1 MRNDGKYDGPMHEQ
15 NSLATAF
22 DALSLNRRAWLA
34 GTAALSVGA
43 LFKPLAAKAVG
54 TEYVSEIA
62 PGVFVH
68 RGIHGLADPTNM
80 GNISNSTFIIGNDSV
95 AVIDTGGSA
104 VVGQRLHDAIR
115 SLTNRPV
122 KYVVNTHMHPD
133 HVFGNAPFKAE
144 NPVFVAHHKM
154 ARGLSARTDTY
165 MKRNKE
171 ALGEEAF
178 KGIEIILPT
187 QGIEGT
193 TTLDLGGR
201 VLELTAQK
209 TAHTDNDLTV
219 RDMTTNT
226 VVMGDL
232 LFSEHIPTI
241 DGSIKG
247 WIGVMDQLAT
257 QPAARVVPGHGPA
270 SLGWPEGADPLRHYL
285 TTLVT
290 DVRALLKQGKT
301 ISDALATAGQS
312 EKNDWQLFD
321 EFNARN
327 ASTAFAELEWE

>member
-15 NSLATAF
+15 NSLAAAF
-22 DALSLNRRAWLA
+22 GALSLNRRALLA

-43 LFKPLAAKAVG
+43 LFKPLSAKATG
-54 TEYVSEIA
+54 TQYVSEIA

-68 RGIHGLADPTNM
+68 QGVHALADPTNM
-80 GNISNSTFIIGNDSV
+80 GNISNSTFIIGADSV
-95 AVIDTGGSA
+95 AVVDTGGSA
-104 VVGQRLHDAIR
+104 IVGQRLHDAIR

>member
-1 MRNDGKYDGPMHEQ
+1 MRDADKYDD
-15 NSLATAF
+15 LARALNRLTKAF
-22 DALSLNRRAWLA
+22 GALSVNRRALLA
-34 GTAALSVGA
+34 GSAALSAGS
-43 LFKPLAAKAVG
+43 LFKPLPAKAVG
-54 TEYVSEIA
+54 TQYVSEIA

-68 RGIHGLADPTNM
+68 QGVHALADPVNM
-80 GNISNSTFIIGNDSV
+80 GNISNSTFIIGADSV

-104 VVGQRLHDAIR
+104 ITGQRLHDAIR

-122 KYVVNTHMHPD
+122 KYVINTHMHPD

-144 NPVFVAHHKM
+144 NPAYVAHHKM

-187 QGIEGT
+187 QGVEGT
-193 TTLDLGGR
+193 TQLNLGGR

-226 VVMGDL
+226 VVLGDL
-232 LFSEHIPTI
+232 LFSGHIPTI

-247 WIGVMDQLAT
+247 WIGVMDQLVT

-270 SLGWPEGADPLRHYL
+270 SLGWPESANPLRHYL
-285 TTLVT
+285 STLVT

-301 ISDALATAGQS
+301 ISDALASAGQS
-312 EKNDWQLFD
+312 EKNAWQLFD